1 MPSGTDKTRPT
12 HFIGVMSVC
21 MGLLCNEWVL
31 KRLFS
36 SDGVLEFE
44 TRVQIWF
51 LDVVLVLF
59 GLFLIRCSRWASS
72 ASALRNWLK
81 NYPRTITLI
90 LSFMPMLTLLI
101 CAEGLFYFLN
111 RLRSHEAPVY
121 EHRLQGALPPSKK
134 LSQKNELLGYK
145 ARPNARLASKMTLK
159 GREIYNVTYSTD
171 SHSRRITPVRAVG
184 QADKFILF
192 FGCSFTFGE
201 GVQNDETLPF
211 FVGQFASRYRPY
223 NYGMNG
229 YGTQQMLAKLQEGGI
244 KREIA
249 EKQGILVYVFID
261 DHIDRVIGSQKIA
274 QAWGKNMPY
283 YVLDSNGNLERRGN
297 FTTGRPSLAL
307 WYRLLGKSE
316 IATYFNFDISYG
328 VDEDDLKLTARIVE
342 DSRNAFSRLF
352 ESDDVYV
359 VLYPGSKIGKRL
371 FPHFKRARVKY
382 LDYSELFDPTREDL
396 QIEGDAHPTPK
407 AYRWLAHQ
415 LTQDLGIQD
424 IEAASDAE
432 ETCVRTVGIEN
443 SWQRLG
449 NETEL

>member
-12 HFIGVMSVC
+12 YFIGVMSVC

-51 LDVVLVLF
+51 FDVALF
-59 GLFLIRCSRWASS
+59 LLGLFLIRCSRWASS
-72 ASALRNWLK
+72 ASALRYWLK
-81 NYPRTITLI
+81 NYPRTTALI
-90 LSFMPMLTLLI
+90 LSFMLMLTLLV

-111 RLRSHEAPVY
+111 RLRSREAPVY
-121 EHRLQGALPPSKK
+121 EPQGALPPSKK
-134 LSQKNELLGYK
+134 FSQKDELLGYK
-145 ARPNARLASKMTLK
+145 PRPNAHLVSTMRLK

-171 SHSRRITPVRAVG
+171 AYSRRVTPVRAVG

-211 FVGQFASRYRPY
+211 FVSQFASRYRPY

-261 DHIDRVIGSQKIA
+261 DHIHRVIGSQKIV

-297 FTTGRPSLAL
+297 FTTGRPALAL

-316 IATYFNFDISYG
+316 IATYFNFGFSYG

-342 DSRNAFSRLF
+342 DSRNAFSKLF
-352 ESDDVYV
+352 ESDDFYV

-407 AYRWLAHQ
+407 AYRWLADQ

-432 ETCVRTVGIEN
+432 ETRVRPVGIEN

>member
-1 MPSGTDKTRPT
+1 
-12 HFIGVMSVC
+12 
-21 MGLLCNEWVL
+21 
-31 KRLFS
+31 
-36 SDGVLEFE
+36 
-44 TRVQIWF
+44 
-51 LDVVLVLF
+51 
-59 GLFLIRCSRWASS
+59 
-72 ASALRNWLK
+72 
-81 NYPRTITLI
+81 
-90 LSFMPMLTLLI
+90 
-101 CAEGLFYFLN
+101 
-111 RLRSHEAPVY
+111 
-121 EHRLQGALPPSKK
+121 
-134 LSQKNELLGYK
+134 
-145 ARPNARLASKMTLK
+145 
-159 GREIYNVTYSTD
+159 
-171 SHSRRITPVRAVG
+171 
-184 QADKFILF
+184 
-192 FGCSFTFGE
+192 
-201 GVQNDETLPF
+201 
-211 FVGQFASRYRPY
+211 
-223 NYGMNG
+223 MNG

-261 DHIDRVIGSQKIA
+261 GHIHRVIGSQKIV

-297 FTTGRPSLAL
+297 FTTGRPALAL

-316 IATYFNFDISYG
+316 IATYFSFDFSYG

-407 AYRWLAHQ
+407 SLPLVSRPADSGSRDSGYGSSLRRRG
-415 LTQDLGIQD
+415 TR
-424 IEAASDAE
+424 
-432 ETCVRTVGIEN
+432 VRPVGIED

-449 NETEL
+449 NETER